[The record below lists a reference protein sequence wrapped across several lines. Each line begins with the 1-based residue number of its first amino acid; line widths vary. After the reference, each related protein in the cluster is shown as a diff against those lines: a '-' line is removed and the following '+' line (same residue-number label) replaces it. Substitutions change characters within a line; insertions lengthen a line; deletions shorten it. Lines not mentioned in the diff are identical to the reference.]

1 MERLNNSIIEYML
14 TCLNCTIEPTTFITR
29 LCTTSWVLPCDKHE
43 MVTVEYDTISWIH
56 NTKCVSPKILY
67 LWHEYLEETVTRQKT
82 AETSW
87 PHLETSTN
95 WKEQRTSLWLRS
107 NCSQCFHSATIYPCR
122 SCKQKCFSKH
132 ETQLS
137 ETRQTTNIKKCPCHV
152 TNCLSSVLSS
162 STLETIVRPAFH
174 HNTEGS
180 NNNSEMVLK
189 KWHSVEIHYH
199 PTYLTVHGL

>member
-1 MERLNNSIIEYML
+1 
-14 TCLNCTIEPTTFITR
+14 
-29 LCTTSWVLPCDKHE
+29 

-56 NTKCVSPKILY
+56 NTKCVSPKIFY
-67 LWHEYLEETVTRQKT
+67 LLHEYLEETVTCQKT
-82 AETSW
+82 A
-87 PHLETSTN
+87 ETSTN
-95 WKEQRTSLWLRS
+95 WKEKRTSLRLRS
-107 NCSQCFHSATIYPCR
+107 NCSQCFHSTTTDPCR
-122 SCKQKCFSKH
+122 SCKQKCFSEH
-132 ETQLS
+132 ETQWS
-137 ETRQTTNIKKCPCHV
+137 GTRQTTNIKKCPCHV

-162 STLETIVRPAFH
+162 STLDTIVRPAFH